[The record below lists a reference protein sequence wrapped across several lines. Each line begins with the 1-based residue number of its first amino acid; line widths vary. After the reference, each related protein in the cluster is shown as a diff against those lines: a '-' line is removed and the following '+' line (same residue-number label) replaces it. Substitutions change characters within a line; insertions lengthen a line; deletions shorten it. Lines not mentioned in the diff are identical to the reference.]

1 MAVGRPGGEKPEF
14 SARLAYNWRS
24 KWVQEYA
31 QVYDAALGANGPFFP
46 LVQDDRGTLDMSL
59 NYTPVPAVTFAFDVS
74 NILGDPITNAR
85 TYNVQ
90 GDACARQIKYLET
103 VYSLGVRF
111 RF

>member
-1 MAVGRPGGEKPEF
+1 
-14 SARLAYNWRS
+14 
-24 KWVQEYA
+24 
-31 QVYDAALGANGPFFP
+31 VYDAALGANGPFFP

-59 NYTPVPAVTFAFDVS
+59 NYTPIPAVTFAFDVS
-74 NILGDPITNAR
+74 NILGDPITNSR

-90 GDACARQIKYLET
+90 GDAYARQIKYLET